1 VSGKLK
7 RLARELRHR
16 THLVTLGATF
26 ALGAG
31 YLNGSC
37 VASGQCAACDGNCA
51 VRLPILALPLLVD
64 GLITLLRHRWRGA
77 RTRWPGLPHGAR
89 GTDRSTQP

>member
-1 VSGKLK
+1 MV
-7 RLARELRHR
+7 A
-16 THLVTLGATF
+16 LGATL

-37 VASGQCAACDGNCA
+37 IATGQCAACDGNCA

-64 GLITLLRHRWRGA
+64 GLVTLVRHRWR
-77 RTRWPGLPHGAR
+77 WLH
-89 GTDRSTQP
+89 DRRPRFLGHKTEADHTT